1 MPGKHGPRELI
12 DVDAPAWP
20 LPARRTEEGAVE
32 IEVVPAAPDAARAAL
47 VQLGVTARSYLGAV
61 VLNCG
66 GLLVDG
72 GWLRIFGSPAD
83 TPQGPP
89 SFARVNAFPEAFDP
103 GWQAEAGLVVAHDV
117 LGGVFVLNG
126 PDPARAGRPGDPG
139 EVVYFAPDE
148 LRWISLG
155 AGTRPGRTGWSPA
168 AWSGSTRTCAGPG
181 GAPRWSGAPPA
192 GDLLPPAAVVRGGR
206 PGPVVGEPPRRPHA
220 GAAGHRPGDRR
231 RGHRHRPRLPRR
243 DLSRAPPARPALPRP
258 GPAPARAESP
268 APRPPR

>member
-192 GDLLPPAAVVRGGR
+192 GGSPATRRCG
-206 PGPVVGEPPRRPHA
+206 PRRPA
-220 GAAGHRPGDRR
+220 GPRR
-231 RGHRHRPRLPRR
+231 R
-243 DLSRAPPARPALPRP
+243 
-258 GPAPARAESP
+258 
-268 APRPPR
+268 